1 MSKKVMIVDDDKS
14 IVELVQI
21 VLKRKG
27 YEVYGAFGGEECIKS
42 IGGINPDILIMDV
55 MMPDMNGWEVLKKL
69 KEDGILEHIKV
80 IMLTVVK
87 EPFEE
92 YSDLSPYV
100 LDYITK
106 PCSNEDILEG
116 VKRLSEL

>member
-1 MSKKVMIVDDDKS
+1 MSKKVMIVDDDTS
-14 IVELVQI
+14 IVELIQT
-21 VLKRKG
+21 VLKRNG
-27 YEVYGAFGGEECIKS
+27 YEAYGAFGGEECIES
-42 IGGINPDILIMDV
+42 IGGITPDILIMDV
-55 MMPDMNGWEVLKKL
+55 MMPDMNGWEVLRKL
-69 KEDGILEHIKV
+69 KEEGILEHIKV

-92 YSDLSPYV
+92 YADLSPYV

-106 PCSNEDILEG
+106 PCSNEDILDG